1 MLHYTR
7 SAFSPIYLIATLLLC
22 STLALPARSVA
33 QEPVHKLPI
42 NPDNITQLFAYLY
55 SCLPLVRG
63 SEGSELTLRFS
74 LAHDGTLRGPPMIAY
89 ADLKGPLEIQRLFV
103 TTMIDALQKCTPIP
117 MTDDFAKIASQKMIL
132 FKVPSPPP
140 NERSSRFQPI

>member
-1 MLHYTR
+1 M
-7 SAFSPIYLIATLLLC
+7 A
-22 STLALPARSVA
+22 
-33 QEPVHKLPI
+33 I

-55 SCLPLVRG
+55 SCLPLVPG

-74 LAHDGTLRGPPMIAY
+74 LAHDGTLRGPPMITY
-89 ADLKGPLEIQRLFV
+89 SDLKGSLETQRLFA